1 MSQSKT
7 SDSDST
13 KPRILHENLPFTPT
27 PITTDERVA
36 VLSRFLVP
44 GDSLYM
50 PEQEK
55 NTTALISLYKEGKIT
70 VNDEVFMVDGRIA
83 SREEYIAVKKP
94 SFWERGTLTH
104 YQLAQ
109 KASYGHG
116 SCHEACGFS
125 LKLVSRLPLWEGGDG
140 TCMRINMLNDTG
152 Q

>member
-13 KPRILHENLPFTPT
+13 QPRILHENLPFTPRP
-27 PITTDERVA
+27 PITTEERVA

-55 NTTALISLYKEGKIT
+55 NITALISLYKEGKIT

-94 SFWERGTLTH
+94 SFWEV
-104 YQLAQ
+104 
-109 KASYGHG
+109 
-116 SCHEACGFS
+116 S
-125 LKLVSRLPLWEGGDG
+125 L
-140 TCMRINMLNDTG
+140 I
-152 Q
+152 

>member
-94 SFWERGTLTH
+94 SFWEV
-104 YQLAQ
+104 
-109 KASYGHG
+109 
-116 SCHEACGFS
+116 S
-125 LKLVSRLPLWEGGDG
+125 L
-140 TCMRINMLNDTG
+140 I
-152 Q
+152 